1 MKKIYILVNIFL
13 FAFSNQSLGSEAG
26 MPQLNPDFWSA
37 QIFWL
42 LIIFSFL
49 YIIIWKV
56 FLPKVTYSLENRKS
70 KIVND
75 LNEAQKLKEGAEKK
89 LNEYQKLIEASKK
102 EAQKIIDD
110 GRKKLEKD
118 IDEKKQ
124 KFNEEIE
131 KELAAVEKEIKNLKK
146 NSLPNI
152 NKIAAEIT
160 ADVIKKVINVEVNKS
175 NAAAIID
182 GITKKKIEKIYDN

>member
-1 MKKIYILVNIFL
+1 MI
-13 FAFSNQSLGSEAG
+13 
-26 MPQLNPDFWSA
+26 
-37 QIFWL
+37 
-42 LIIFSFL
+42 
-49 YIIIWKV
+49 
-56 FLPKVTYSLENRKS
+56 
-70 KIVND
+70 ND
-75 LNEAQKLKEGAEKK
+75 LDEAQKLKEGAEKK